1 MQTFSNYFHKVSE
14 DHPDETPREP
24 AGELPP
30 KVAGAKV
37 RELIGLVNSINKA
50 VDKVQADI
58 EQHEFSREEAEIL
71 KSRISALAR
80 DLEGTR
86 LPPEAHG
93 AAGSAYT
100 ALSGMNFPEHVEHVM
115 KEAVELLKNIL
126 KV

>member
-1 MQTFSNYFHKVSE
+1 MQTFSKYFNTVSE
-14 DHPDETPREP
+14 DHPDETPRSP
-24 AGELPP
+24 AGELP
-30 KVAGAKV
+30 KRVAGAKV
-37 RELIGLVNSINKA
+37 KELINLVNSINNA

-58 EQHEFSREEAEIL
+58 EQSDFSREEAELL
-71 KSRISALAR
+71 KDRISALAR

-100 ALSGMNFPEHVEHVM
+100 ALSGMNFPEHVEHIM
-115 KEAVELLKNIL
+115 KEAVALLKSVI